1 VTRIVPQSS
10 SEVLHLSRSSSQHSL
25 SHISSGPLPTKHSAT
40 QTGEMRSES
49 LKRLPR
55 WKRNSRLRKS
65 VAVMERSPELKQRIY
80 GIANKPFGLDN
91 PGFSTEIESRPRIRS
106 NVSECDPR
114 DLEELRKGP
123 CSASELGASD
133 HLAALNMRHTH
144 SLDNLLDKADRQ
156 EFLLKYRQVSGD
168 LRNAVSGDL
177 RTVGQSEREADHV
190 VQGKDSSILP
200 KSKDSSM
207 IMSKAMRKEK
217 RKSRVRESL
226 MPGSSETM
234 LAPALRRMKLE
245 TPHCYVNQ
253 GMEHSPR
260 APGSASD
267 PPMGV
272 WEVPQAPLASQECD
286 LSPVPAQSLYPRL
299 HQYNASYRRA
309 TLQLAASPKLPR
321 TSTRLSLPRPAP
333 PPKPSRVDPIHA
345 GPQGTY
351 RSVHDTS
358 VAISMQSGG
367 VLQEPVY
374 TIAGPGPLRRY
385 PAPLQRSAVQRAS
398 CHSSAG
404 TVDSGRWSMPPAP
417 RPMGGSQRLPSGST
431 QAHSAPSK
439 VGVAP
444 TALASLQ
451 LLALLLPPASRRKLQ
466 LLLKFILKI
475 SLNPELTL
483 DKDQSNASLCLAT
496 FLPVV
501 LMPRDPTYPH
511 RDLARPI
518 LQFFLDHYE
527 DVWSPPQC
535 LRKEVEEEV
544 YKSLVNKRLAAGEDP
559 YPVTYCEQVTRDQ
572 YQSQS
577 QFGSQSALWDLLE
590 AILTDSKMTDKQKRK
605 KLSKFKEGYPDM
617 WRRRF
622 PSPESEPCLK
632 EKMSS
637 TFPSLSRLR
646 NAIRM

>member
-1 VTRIVPQSS
+1 MTRIVPQSS

-40 QTGEMRSES
+40 QTGELRSES

-123 CSASELGASD
+123 CSASELGASN

-177 RTVGQSEREADHV
+177 KTVGQSEREVDPVA
-190 VQGKDSSILP
+190 QRKDSSMLI

-226 MPGSSETM
+226 MPSSSETM

-260 APGSASD
+260 AAGPASD
-267 PPMGV
+267 PPMGI
-272 WEVPQAPLASQECD
+272 WEIPQAPLASQECD

-333 PPKPSRVDPIHA
+333 PPKPSRVDQIHA

-351 RSVHDTS
+351 RPVHDAGIS
-358 VAISMQSGG
+358 VYMEGGG

-417 RPMGGSQRLPSGST
+417 RPMGGSQRLPSVSS

-439 VGVAP
+439 EGVAP

-518 LQFFLDHYE
+518 LQ
-527 DVWSPPQC
+527 VPIC
-535 LRKEVEEEV
+535 IC
-544 YKSLVNKRLAAGEDP
+544 SLI
-559 YPVTYCEQVTRDQ
+559 
-572 YQSQS
+572 QSNILIYS
-577 QFGSQSALWDLLE
+577 VSTVLPGSL
-590 AILTDSKMTDKQKRK
+590 
-605 KLSKFKEGYPDM
+605 
-617 WRRRF
+617 
-622 PSPESEPCLK
+622 
-632 EKMSS
+632 
-637 TFPSLSRLR
+637 
-646 NAIRM
+646 

>member
-1 VTRIVPQSS
+1 MTRIVPQSN

-65 VAVMERSPELKQRIY
+65 VAVMERSPELKQRMY
-80 GIANKPFGLDN
+80 GVVNKSSGLDN

-114 DLEELRKGP
+114 ELEFRRGP

-144 SLDNLLDKADRQ
+144 SLDNLLDKADRH

-177 RTVGQSEREADHV
+177 RIVGHREQESDPV
-190 VQGKDSSILP
+190 VQHKDSSILP

-226 MPGSSETM
+226 MPSSSETM

-253 GMEHSPR
+253 GMEHSPQ
-260 APGSASD
+260 AAGST
-267 PPMGV
+267 GT

-333 PPKPSRVDPIHA
+333 PPKPSRVDAIHA

-351 RSVHDTS
+351 RSVHATGVS
-358 VAISMQSGG
+358 VSKQGGGG

-385 PAPLQRSAVQRAS
+385 PAPLQRAAVHRAS

-417 RPMGGSQRLPSGST
+417 RPMEESRRLPSGSP
-431 QAHSAPSK
+431 QVQSAPS
-439 VGVAP
+439 
-444 TALASLQ
+444 ALASLQ

-518 LQFFLDHYE
+518 LQVPIILSSFSIFNQHFMYFVFTVL
-527 DVWSPPQC
+527 P
-535 LRKEVEEEV
+535 R
-544 YKSLVNKRLAAGEDP
+544 SL
-559 YPVTYCEQVTRDQ
+559 
-572 YQSQS
+572 
-577 QFGSQSALWDLLE
+577 
-590 AILTDSKMTDKQKRK
+590 
-605 KLSKFKEGYPDM
+605 
-617 WRRRF
+617 
-622 PSPESEPCLK
+622 
-632 EKMSS
+632 
-637 TFPSLSRLR
+637 
-646 NAIRM
+646 

>member
-1 VTRIVPQSS
+1 MTRIVPQSS

-40 QTGEMRSES
+40 QTGEMKSES

-65 VAVMERSPELKQRIY
+65 VAVMERSPEVKQRIY
-80 GIANKPFGLDN
+80 GIVNKPSGLDN

-106 NVSECDPR
+106 NLSECDPR
-114 DLEELRKGP
+114 DLELRRDL

-168 LRNAVSGDL
+168 LRNAISGDL
-177 RTVGQSEREADHV
+177 GIVGNPEQDSVPVAQRR
-190 VQGKDSSILP
+190 DSSMFP

-226 MPGSSETM
+226 MPSSSEAM

-260 APGSASD
+260 ASTDSASD
-267 PPMGV
+267 PSKRI
-272 WEVPQAPLASQECD
+272 WEIPKAPLASQECD

-333 PPKPSRVDPIHA
+333 PPKPSRVDAIHT

-351 RSVHDTS
+351 RSVHD
-358 VAISMQSGG
+358 AG
-367 VLQEPVY
+367 VSASRQGVGVVQEPVY

-385 PAPLQRSAVQRAS
+385 PAPLQRSSVHRAS
-398 CHSSAG
+398 CHSSG
-404 TVDSGRWSMPPAP
+404 TVDSGHWSMPPAP
-417 RPMGGSQRLPSGST
+417 RPMEGSQRLPP
-431 QAHSAPSK
+431 APAPAP
-439 VGVAP
+439 VTP

-483 DKDQSNASLCLAT
+483 DKEQSNASLCLAT

-518 LQFFLDHYE
+518 LQVRMVFFCYPRQYSNYLLFQQFFLDHYE
-527 DVWSPPQC
+527 DVWSPPQV
-535 LRKEVEEEV
+535 LI
-544 YKSLVNKRLAAGEDP
+544 N
-559 YPVTYCEQVTRDQ
+559 
-572 YQSQS
+572 
-577 QFGSQSALWDLLE
+577 F
-590 AILTDSKMTDKQKRK
+590 
-605 KLSKFKEGYPDM
+605 
-617 WRRRF
+617 
-622 PSPESEPCLK
+622 
-632 EKMSS
+632 SS
-637 TFPSLSRLR
+637 
-646 NAIRM
+646 